1 MKVTAIIDDE
11 LIYDAIKY
19 SNSKNTTEA
28 IKIALKEYNNVNRL
42 KELSALVK
50 EQPLRFAYSA
60 EELRELNRKEK

>member
-42 KELSALVK
+42 KELNAQINK
-50 EQPLRFAYSA
+50 QPLSFAFSA
-60 EELRELNRKEK
+60 EELRELNRKE